1 MAPLMTSP
9 MMIPA
14 ARPAHSRPH
23 TALPQGA
30 CDCHFHIFDGPS
42 LQVPERS
49 YTAPD
54 ATYADYQHLQ
64 RQLGFSRSVIVQP
77 SIYGSDNETTISTS
91 LSDPN
96 MKAVVVID
104 DDVSDACLKAYAE
117 AGAVGC
123 RVNMLFSSG
132 VKTTDLAQLARR
144 IAPFGWHIQI
154 LTDITLIDDLSALV
168 KHLPVP
174 VVFDHM
180 GHSAASLGTSH
191 HAFQSLLSLLSEG
204 RLYVKLSGAYRLSV
218 SESGDYS
225 DVTPFIEALV
235 AANPEH
241 LFWGTDWPH
250 PQIKGPMPDD
260 TDLLNQFLDCLT
272 SEAHRQA
279 IFVDN
284 PARFYGF
291 DEKET

>member
-1 MAPLMTSP
+1 MAPLM
-9 MMIPA
+9 IPP
-14 ARPAHSRPH
+14 ARPVLLPPH
-23 TALPQGA
+23 TALPEGA

-42 LQVPERS
+42 RQVPERS

-54 ATYADYQHLQ
+54 ATYADYQKLQ
-64 RQLGFSRSVIVQP
+64 KQLGFSRCVIVQP
-77 SIYGSDNETTISTS
+77 SIYGDDNQTTLSTCR
-91 LSDPN
+91 SDPN

-104 DDVSDACLKAYAE
+104 DDISDEALKAYAE

-123 RVNMLFSSG
+123 RVNLLFSSG
-132 VKTTDLAQLARR
+132 VKTNNLAHLARR

-154 LTDITLIDDLSALV
+154 LADITLIDDLAALV
-168 KHLPVP
+168 ENLPVP

-180 GHSAASLGTSH
+180 GHSAPGFSTSH
-191 HAFQSLLSLLSEG
+191 HAFQSLLSLLSYG
-204 RLYVKLSGAYRLSV
+204 KLYVKLSGAYRLTM
-218 SESGDYS
+218 SETGDYS

-250 PQIKGPMPDD
+250 PQVKGPMPDD

-272 SEAHRQA
+272 NAAHRQA

-284 PARFYGF
+284 PVRFYGF
-291 DEKET
+291 DEIGR